1 MTFDLVSDLL
11 NTFRAFIIVISLLIT
26 YKILTLTEPDLYR
39 FLHIMRDAFANKAK
53 SREKVEDYRNVD
65 DVEAVGCIA
74 GEVAEVVIKGL
85 AYPSFL

>member
-1 MTFDLVSDLL
+1 MSHLSADHLQ
-11 NTFRAFIIVISLLIT
+11 NTD
-26 YKILTLTEPDLYR
+26 TLTEPDLYR

-74 GEVAEVVIKGL
+74 GEVAEAEAAAI
-85 AYPSFL
+85 